1 MVSEDLF
8 ADPPTDTQEEI
19 LQAAFE
25 VLQEEGYSGLSI
37 KRIADK
43 VGLQKASV
51 YHHYSD
57 KDDLLLSFVD
67 YILDMVESD
76 LIQTSDIDPKT
87 QLEAIIDSILL
98 GEGASSSEVEISP
111 PSDDLLRVFIQI
123 QAQATH
129 NLDYRDRIL
138 AVENRHEEHLATI
151 IQRGID
157 TGEFRDVDPEHVATT
172 LSTFILGAFSQRATR
187 TQPSLTPVHES
198 IKSYLE
204 NVLYK

>member
-37 KRIADK
+37 KRIADE

-57 KDDLLLSFVD
+57 KDDLLLSFVE
-67 YILDMVESD
+67 YVLDMIESD

-87 QLEAIIDSILL
+87 HLEAILDSILL
-98 GEGASSSEVEISP
+98 GERASSSAVEINP
-111 PSDDLLRVFIQI
+111 PSDDLLRVFIQVR
-123 QAQATH
+123 AQATH
-129 NLDYRDRIL
+129 DPDYRDRIL
-138 AVENRHEEHLATI
+138 AIDNRHEEHLATI

-157 TGEFRDVDPEHVATT
+157 EGEFRDVDPNHVATT
-172 LSTFILGAFSQRATR
+172 LSTFILGTFSRRATR
-187 TQPSLTPVHES
+187 TQPDLTPVHQS
-198 IKSYLE
+198 IHSYLE
-204 NVLYK
+204 NGVYN